1 MYIFSIILG
10 LYREFACSVL
20 CGGECSGPSGHTDGR
35 CLHSLLREVREWQN
49 TQHQCSLYYTVLVI
63 KFPCDLLWLS
73 LMSFHGFLTIYFGI
87 LCWFLVYTCR
97 LANCFNLSE
106 LWRSTI
112 QTQREDLC
120 WLMGWDSLQNVKQ
133 SVSIDKTWFKKFL
146 NMIIHSYLLI
156 FWHMK

>member
-1 MYIFSIILG
+1 MYILSIILG

-20 CGGECSGPSGHTDGR
+20 CGRECSGPSGHTDGW

-87 LCWFLVYTCR
+87 LCWFLVYTR
-97 LANCFNLSE
+97 ILANCFNLSE

-112 QTQREDLC
+112 RTQREDLC

-133 SVSIDKTWFKKFL
+133 SVFQ
-146 NMIIHSYLLI
+146 
-156 FWHMK
+156 